1 MSQVSEIKCPHCHE
15 WVQWSGKVDD
25 KCTNCNGYLEPE
37 RYRYESEKKLTED
50 TNKKKDFY
58 VLRDSDETITQLF
71 KMFVNSFRMG
81 SYYVM
86 LLFVIF
92 IAVLISIFGLLA
104 A

>member
-1 MSQVSEIKCPHCHE
+1 MSQVSEIKCPHCNE

-25 KCTNCNGYLEPE
+25 KCVNCSEYLEPE
-37 RYRYESEKKLTED
+37 RFAYESEKRFTED
-50 TNKKKDFY
+50 ANKKKDFY
-58 VLRDSDETITQLF
+58 VLRDSDETVTQLY
-71 KMFVNSFRMG
+71 KMFVNSFRVG

-92 IAVLISIFGLLA
+92 IAFLITIFGLLA